1 MSTTVPLDIPV
12 IVDHISIAPNGDK
25 IMVTVTLTLEFDA
38 ASALDL
44 GMKLTGAVARAQGL
58 DDG

>member
-1 MSTTVPLDIPV
+1 MTTTVPLDIPV

-25 IMVTVTLTLEFDA
+25 ITVTLTLEFDA